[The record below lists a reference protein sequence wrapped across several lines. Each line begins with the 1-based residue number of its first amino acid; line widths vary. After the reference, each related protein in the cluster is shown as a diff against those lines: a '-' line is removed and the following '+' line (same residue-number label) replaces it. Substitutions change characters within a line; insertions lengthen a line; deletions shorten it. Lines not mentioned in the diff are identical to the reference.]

1 MNTTGEA
8 VSAEDGYEHGLV
20 NRVVQDH
27 ELFDTAVQWARKFAR
42 QAPLS
47 LELIKQASH
56 KGDLDD
62 GIAAEKEAFSKAFAS
77 EDAREGIG
85 AFLGKRT
92 PEFKGK

>member
-1 MNTTGEA
+1 VHREAGQTGRL
-8 VSAEDGYEHGLV
+8 VSHLV
-20 NRVVQDH
+20 ESIH
-27 ELFDTAVQWARKFAR
+27 
-42 QAPLS
+42 
-47 LELIKQASH
+47 
-56 KGDLDD
+56 D

>member
-1 MNTTGEA
+1 M
-8 VSAEDGYEHGLV
+8 
-20 NRVVQDH
+20 
-27 ELFDTAVQWARKFAR
+27 QWARKFAG
-42 QAPLS
+42 QAPLA

-62 GIAAEKEAFSKAFAS
+62 GIAAEKQGFATAFAS